1 MFRNLSIGTRI
12 VGGSTVTLFAMVVL
26 TAVGMLQ
33 VNKINRS
40 LTVIN
45 DVNGAK
51 ERYAINFRG
60 SVHDRAIAVRD
71 LTLVPATELPAVVAH
86 IEQLEAAYSK
96 SAGPLDAIFVAG
108 ADVSDEERDKLEK
121 IKAAESRT
129 MPLVHDVIKK
139 QKAGA
144 TAGAKKEVLEM
155 ARPAFVQWLIAING
169 LIDLEEKLN
178 HSQTALARAV
188 GLNFQY
194 LMLGLTLVAIA
205 IGITIAAAT
214 SIPIKRATKAV
225 LIQAEAVANGDL
237 TRDDLKVLS
246 QDELGDLTAAINKMS
261 GSLKGM
267 ILAIT
272 QNAVQVASASE
283 ELSSSATQ
291 QAKSGQTQ
299 NDQAVQVARSM
310 QQMAATVASVS
321 ESCHKAANAAR
332 DAVETARSGGATVE
346 ETLARMRSIAE
357 SVSAS
362 GKKVEELGKSS
373 DQIGRIVE
381 VIDDIADQTN
391 LLALNAAIE
400 AARAGEQGR
409 GFAVVADEVRKLA
422 ERTIAA
428 TKEIAATVQKI
439 QQETRRAVTAM
450 ETGTQQAQEGVSST
464 VKAGESLRS
473 IIRMSEQV
481 GEMISEIATAATEQS
496 STTDQVNGNVDQ
508 IARLVKESAEG
519 AQQSAMA
526 CHDLSNLALDLQTT
540 VGRFQLDQRSRPTEG
555 RTGRSPGGA
564 TDAQPPSP
572 RPKALAAAGR

>member
-1 MFRNLSIGTRI
+1 
-12 VGGSTVTLFAMVVL
+12 
-26 TAVGMLQ
+26 
-33 VNKINRS
+33 
-40 LTVIN
+40 
-45 DVNGAK
+45 
-51 ERYAINFRG
+51 
-60 SVHDRAIAVRD
+60 VHDRAIAVRD

-188 GLNFQY
+188 
-194 LMLGLTLVAIA
+194 GLTLVAIA